1 MKKPVNSRI
10 ANFSVCSVLIAAVA
24 ALIISGC
31 SLSAQQ
37 SPLDNV
43 VAQRQAMQKLAFLA
57 GHWSGPVT
65 IMRGPGQTLHLT
77 QTENVEYKL
86 DGLVLLV
93 QGKSTDA
100 EGKSRFEA
108 LATIS
113 YDDAAHGYRI
123 RAYNDG
129 HYVDAELTVQSD
141 SFSWGFNAGPAHI
154 ANTMHLTSKA
164 EWQEDTDVTFGNNPP
179 QRSVEM
185 LLQHQ
190 R

>member
-1 MKKPVNSRI
+1 MRKIEEPFPVFMNIRD
-10 ANFSVCSVLIAAVA
+10 VLIAGIMSLVLSSSS
-24 ALIISGC
+24 LI
-31 SLSAQQ
+31 AQR
-37 SPLDNV
+37 PLDS
-43 VAQRQAMQKLAFLA
+43 VATQKQAMQKLAFIV
-57 GHWSGPVT
+57 GRWSGPVT
-65 IMRGPGQTLHLT
+65 IARGPGQTLHLT

-93 QGKSTDA
+93 QGESTDA

-164 EWQEDTDVTFGNNPP
+164 EWQEDTDVTFGSAPP
-179 QRSVEM
+179 HHSVEM
-185 LLQHQ
+185 LLQRQ
-190 R
+190 P